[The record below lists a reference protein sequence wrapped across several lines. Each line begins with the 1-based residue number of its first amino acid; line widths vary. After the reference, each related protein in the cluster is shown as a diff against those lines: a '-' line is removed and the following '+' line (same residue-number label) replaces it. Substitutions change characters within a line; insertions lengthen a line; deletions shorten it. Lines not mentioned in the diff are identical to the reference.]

1 MVKTMRRSCLP
12 VLVAFLLAGLPA
24 YAYADPSGGTLFRML
39 MPALGALW
47 AMWMI
52 LASRIRNGV
61 TALYR
66 KLRGSQAEET
76 LD

>member
-1 MVKTMRRSCLP
+1 MKPSHLLVVAII
-12 VLVAFLLAGLPA
+12 VLLTGLPA
-24 YAYADPSGGTLFRML
+24 HAYADPSGGTLFRML

-52 LASRIRNGV
+52 LANRIRNGV

-66 KLRGSQAEET
+66 KLRGAETEET
-76 LD
+76 AD

>member
-1 MVKTMRRSCLP
+1 MRRIEHS
-12 VLVAFLLAGLPA
+12 VVFVFFLLTALPA
-24 YAYADPSGGTLFRML
+24 FAYADPSGGALFRML

-52 LASRIRNGV
+52 FANRIRNGV
-61 TALYR
+61 AALYR
-66 KLRGSQAEET
+66 KLRGDETEET

>member
-1 MVKTMRRSCLP
+1 MRRSDLTA
-12 VLVAFLLAGLPA
+12 VLLFFLLTALPA
-24 YAYADPSGGTLFRML
+24 YAYADPTGGTLFRML

-52 LASRIRNGV
+52 LANRIRNGV

-66 KLRGSQAEET
+66 KLRGDETEET

>member
-1 MVKTMRRSCLP
+1 MRTMRRSDIAAVV
-12 VLVAFLLAGLPA
+12 VLFLLMALPA

-66 KLRGSQAEET
+66 KLRGDETEET

>member
-1 MVKTMRRSCLP
+1 MRRSD
-12 VLVAFLLAGLPA
+12 VLVVFVFFLLTGLPA

-52 LASRIRNGV
+52 LANRIRNGV
-61 TALYR
+61 SVLYR
-66 KLRGSQAEET
+66 KLRGGESEET